1 MVKLQVVHISY
12 SLSVVNNTRVYSDGP
27 GIFFS
32 LIIKKLKLYKFNKN
46 RISYINHKKKKN
58 THKDISLTIYFLN
71 FLILKSL
78 HDSLIINATNYIFFK
93 ILVS

>member
-46 RISYINHKKKKN
+46 RISYINHKKKKY
-58 THKDISLTIYFLN
+58 TQRHKSYNLFFEFSYFE
-71 FLILKSL
+71 
-78 HDSLIINATNYIFFK
+78 IFA
-93 ILVS
+93 